1 MSKWNVKTTDG
12 RVQDAKTVMGHPD
25 ASNLEANNPGFSS
38 PTYGGKFGLPEDY
51 VEKTKGTGCLVRCG
65 ALLETRRCIVI
76 IAVVGFVVIAAVILI
91 AVLFPRFPTITIDRS
106 ETADNMKV
114 RNVSL

>member
-1 MSKWNVKTTDG
+1 MKTTDG
-12 RVQDAKTVMGHPD
+12 RVQDAKTVVGHQGVD

-51 VEKTKGTGCLVRCG
+51 VEKTKGSGCLVRCG
-65 ALLETRRCIVI
+65 ALLETRRCLI
-76 IAVVGFVVIAAVILI
+76 ILAVVGFVVIAAVILI
-91 AVLFPRFPTITIDRS
+91 AVLFPRFPTIAIDRS

-114 RNVSL
+114 RNDLLD